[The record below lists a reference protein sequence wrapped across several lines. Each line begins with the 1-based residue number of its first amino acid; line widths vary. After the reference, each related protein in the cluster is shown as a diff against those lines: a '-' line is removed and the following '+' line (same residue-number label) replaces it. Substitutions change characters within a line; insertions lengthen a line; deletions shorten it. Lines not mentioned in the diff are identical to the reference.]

1 MRSKLNFYL
10 INFVNLEQK
19 MSEQKHVIGL
29 IGNPNCGKTTLF
41 NALTGSH
48 QQVGNWPGVTVE
60 RKVGRYTLGTHKV
73 EVIDLPGLYSLDT
86 TDGSVSLDEQVA
98 RDYVLS
104 GQANVIVNII
114 DASNLERNLFL
125 TTQLL
130 EMDVPVV
137 VALNM
142 LDVAQD
148 RGIDINI
155 EKLQAQLGCP
165 VFKVVAS
172 RNQGVNELKKYLAE
186 QTTFAKPTT
195 SPTYP
200 PAVKQAISSIEP
212 IIATLAQERRFH
224 PSWTA
229 LKALEGDFTVSQMLN
244 SQQLQNV
251 QTLREQV
258 ETELSDDIDIVIAD
272 GRYNFIS
279 QVVGNVLKRKNQV
292 SKTFSDKIDHIVLN
306 RILGIPIFL
315 FMMYLMFMFTINIG
329 GIFNDFLGDFVG
341 VFLISGL
348 GHLLETVGSP
358 EWLKTLL
365 ADGFG
370 GGVQTVATFIP
381 IVGALFI
388 FLSILEDSGYMARA
402 AFVMDR
408 FMRFIGLP
416 GKSFVP
422 LIVGFGCNVPA
433 IMATRTLE
441 SERDRKMTMAMAPFM
456 SCGARLPIYALFVAA
471 FFTSGG
477 QTMVFIL
484 YLIGIAAS
492 IFTGL
497 ILKHTLLPGKG
508 MPFIMELPP
517 YHLPTVKGILLHSWD
532 RLKAFVLR
540 ASKVIVPMVMVVNVL
555 NSVGTDG
562 TFGHQDTNESVL
574 SSIGKTITPVFHP
587 TGLTDENWP
596 AAVGIF
602 TGLLAKEAVVGTL
615 NALYT
620 QAGKDAAAS
629 GTGEKGAQE
638 ADSYSFW
645 NDFKGSFNS
654 IPEKLSDL
662 KNTILDPVGLRA
674 LSEED
679 DSVDAI
685 TYSTMKTM
693 FPSST
698 AAFAYLLMVLLY
710 FPCVAVIGAI
720 AKEAGNRWA
729 FFVAT
734 WSTGLAYCVS
744 TLFYQLATFSQHAA
758 YSSCWIAGIAIFGI
772 IVFFVM
778 RQMGQRNQKHTPTLP
793 GKAAT
798 V

>member
-1 MRSKLNFYL
+1 MP
-10 INFVNLEQK
+10 EQH
-19 MSEQKHVIGL
+19 HVIGL

-60 RKVGRYTLGTHKV
+60 RKVGHYTLEAHKV

-104 GQANVIVNII
+104 GHANVIVNII

-148 RGIDINI
+148 RGIDIDI
-155 EKLQAQLGCP
+155 EKLQTQLGCP

-186 QTTFAKPTT
+186 QTTFAKPAA
-195 SPTYP
+195 SPIYP
-200 PAVKQAISSIEP
+200 PAVKQAISAIEP
-212 IIATLAQERRFH
+212 VIATLAQERHFYPR
-224 PSWTA
+224 WAA
-229 LKALEGDFTVSQMLN
+229 LKALEGDFAVSQMLN
-244 SQQLQNV
+244 SQQLNSV

-258 ETELSDDIDIVIAD
+258 EADLSDDIDIVIAD
-272 GRYNFIS
+272 ARYSFIA
-279 QVVGNVLKRKNQV
+279 QIVGNVLKRKHQV
-292 SKTFSDKIDHIVLN
+292 SKTFSDKIDRIVLN

-315 FMMYLMFMFTINIG
+315 VMMYLMFMFTINIG

-348 GHLLETVGSP
+348 GHLLDLASSP
-358 EWLKTLL
+358 EWLKTIL

-370 GGVQTVATFIP
+370 GGVQTVSTFIP

-433 IMATRTLE
+433 VMATRTLE

-471 FFTSGG
+471 FFSTGG
-477 QTMVFIL
+477 QTLVFVL
-484 YLIGIAAS
+484 YLIGITAA

-497 ILKHTLLPGKG
+497 VLKHTLLPGKG

-517 YHLPTVKGILLHSWD
+517 YHLPTIKGILLHTWD

-540 ASKVIVPMVMVVNVL
+540 ASKVIVPMVMVLNIL

-574 SSIGKTITPVFHP
+574 SAIGRTITPVFHP

-620 QAGKDAAAS
+620 QAGKDANTS
-629 GTGEKGAQE
+629 EDGEQPPE
-638 ADSYSFW
+638 EEPEYSFW
-645 NDFKGSFNS
+645 NDFKDSFNS
-654 IPEKLSDL
+654 IPEKLGDL
-662 KNTILDPVGLRA
+662 KNTILDPLGLRA

-679 DSVDAI
+679 DSVDAM
-685 TYSTMKTM
+685 TYTTMKTM
-693 FPSST
+693 FPST
-698 AAFAYLLMVLLY
+698 AAAFAYLLMVLLY

-729 FFVAT
+729 FFVAA
-734 WSTGLAYCVS
+734 WSTGLAYCAS
-744 TLFYQLATFSQHAA
+744 TLFYQIATFSQHTV
-758 YSSCWIAGIAIFGI
+758 YSACWIGGIAIFCVV
-772 IVFFVM
+772 VFFVM
-778 RQMGQRNQKHTPTLP
+778 HQIGRRNQMQTPTLP
-793 GKAAT
+793 GKA
-798 V
+798 VPV

>member
-1 MRSKLNFYL
+1 MAN
-10 INFVNLEQK
+10 Q
-19 MSEQKHVIGL
+19 QHVIGL

-60 RKVGRYTLGTHKV
+60 RKAGHYVHDGNKV

-86 TDGSVSLDEQVA
+86 VDSSVSLDEQVA

-104 GQANVIVNII
+104 GEANVIVNII

-137 VALNM
+137 IALNM
-142 LDVAQD
+142 MDVAQD
-148 RGIDINI
+148 RGVEIDA
-155 EKLQAQLGCP
+155 EKLQAQIGCP

-172 RNQGVNELKKYLAE
+172 RSQGISELKQFLAK
-186 QTTFAKPTT
+186 QATFAKPT
-195 SPTYP
+195 SKVDYP
-200 PAVKQAISSIEP
+200 AQVKEALDTVESSILP
-212 IIATLAQERRFH
+212 VAQKHKLH
-224 PSWTA
+224 PRWVA
-229 LKALEGDFTVSQMLN
+229 LKALEGDFAISQML
-244 SQQLQNV
+244 SEPQALAVTQA
-251 QTLREQV
+251 REKV
-258 ETELSDDIDIVIAD
+258 EKALDDDIDIIVAD
-272 GRYNFIS
+272 ARYSFIS
-279 QVVGNVLKRKNQV
+279 KLVGQVLKRKHQA
-292 SKTFSDKIDHIVLN
+292 SKTFSDKLDHIILN

-329 GIFNDFLGDFVG
+329 GIFNDFFGDFVG

-348 GHLLETVGSP
+348 GHLLDMVGSP
-358 EWLKTLL
+358 EWLKIIL
-365 ADGFG
+365 ANGFG
-370 GGVQTVATFIP
+370 GGVQTVATFVP
-381 IVGALFI
+381 IVGCLFI

-433 IMATRTLE
+433 VMATRTLE

-477 QTMVFIL
+477 QTLVFVL
-484 YLIGIAAS
+484 YLIGIAAA

-517 YHLPTVKGILLHSWD
+517 YHFPTIKGVLLHAWD
-532 RLKAFVLR
+532 RLKSFVLR
-540 ASKVIVPMVMVVNVL
+540 ASKVIVPMVMVLNIL
-555 NSVGTDG
+555 NSMGTDG
-562 TFGHQDTNESVL
+562 SFGHEDSQESVL
-574 SSIGKTITPVFHP
+574 SSIGKSIAPAFKP
-587 TGLTDENWP
+587 TGLTEENWP

-620 QAGKDAAAS
+620 EAGKTEAA
-629 GTGEKGAQE
+629 GNGESEGAPE
-638 ADSYSFW
+638 EGAEEEEEEGYNFW
-645 NDFKGSFNS
+645 SDLTGSFSS
-654 IPEKLSDL
+654 IPEKLEGL
-662 KNTILDPVGLRA
+662 KDTVLDPFGLAA
-674 LSEED
+674 LNEED
-679 DSVDAI
+679 ESITSV

-693 FPSST
+693 FPST
-698 AAFAYLLMVLLY
+698 ASAFAYLLLVLLY
-710 FPCVAVIGAI
+710 FPCVAVIGAVVRESSI
-720 AKEAGNRWA
+720 RWGM
-729 FFVAT
+729 FVAL
-734 WSTGLAYCVS
+734 WSTGLAYCVA
-744 TLFYQLATFSQHAA
+744 TLFYQTATFSEHPA
-758 YSSCWIAGIAIFGI
+758 YSASWIIGILVFCAV
-772 IVFFVM
+772 VFFAM
-778 RQMGQRNQKHTPTLP
+778 RQAGQKHIRNNSASS
-793 GKAAT
+793 GKRAT
-798 V
+798 A

>member
-1 MRSKLNFYL
+1 MAHQR
-10 INFVNLEQK
+10 
-19 MSEQKHVIGL
+19 HVIGL

-60 RKVGRYTLGTHKV
+60 RKVGRYIQDGNKV

-86 TDGSVSLDEQVA
+86 VDGNISLDEQVA

-104 GQANVIVNII
+104 GEANVIVNII

-137 VALNM
+137 IALNM

-148 RGIDINI
+148 RGIEIDI
-155 EKLQAQLGCP
+155 EKLQAQIGCP
-165 VFKVVAS
+165 VFKIVAS
-172 RNQGVNELKKYLAE
+172 RSQGVSELKKYLAS
-186 QTTFAKPTT
+186 QTSFSKPST
-195 SPTYP
+195 SPSYP
-200 PAVKQAISSIEP
+200 PEIKKALAAIEP
-212 IIATLAQERRFH
+212 IVSPLAQKHHFH
-224 PSWTA
+224 PSWAA
-229 LKALEGDFTVSQMLN
+229 LKALEGDFAISQLLN
-244 SQQLQNV
+244 EQEHNAVTEIREKVEAQLG
-251 QTLREQV
+251 
-258 ETELSDDIDIVIAD
+258 DDIDIVTAD
-272 GRYNFIS
+272 SRYGFIS
-279 QVVGNVLKRKNQV
+279 QLVGKTLKRKHQA
-292 SKTFSDKIDHIVLN
+292 SKTFSDKLDHIVLN

-329 GIFNDFLGDFVG
+329 GIFNDFFGDFVG

-348 GHLLETVGSP
+348 GHLLDLIGSP
-358 EWLKTLL
+358 EWLKVIL
-365 ADGFG
+365 ANGFG
-370 GGVQTVATFIP
+370 GGVQTVATFVP
-381 IVGALFI
+381 IVGCLFI

-433 IMATRTLE
+433 VMATRTLE
-441 SERDRKMTMAMAPFM
+441 SERDRKMTMAMSPFM

-477 QTMVFIL
+477 QTLVFLL
-484 YLIGIAAS
+484 YLIGIAAA

-517 YHLPTVKGILLHSWD
+517 YHFPTFKGVMLHTWD
-532 RLKAFVLR
+532 RLKSFVLR
-540 ASKVIVPMVMVVNVL
+540 ASKVIVPMVMVLNIL

-562 TFGHQDTNESVL
+562 SFGHEDSQESVL
-574 SSIGKTITPVFHP
+574 SAIGKTIAPAFKP
-587 TGLTDENWP
+587 TGLTEENWP

-620 QAGKDAAAS
+620 EAGKGTAAEGADGAEEDADAEE
-629 GTGEKGAQE
+629 G
-638 ADSYSFW
+638 YNFW
-645 NDFKGSFNS
+645 NDLTGSFS
-654 IPEKLSDL
+654 SVPEKLEGL
-662 KNTILDPVGLRA
+662 KDTVLDPFGLSA
-674 LSEED
+674 LDENDESIT
-679 DSVDAI
+679 SV
-685 TYSTMKTM
+685 TYATMKTM
-693 FPSST
+693 FPSS
-698 AAFAYLLMVLLY
+698 ASAFAYLLLVLLY
-710 FPCVAVIGAI
+710 FPCVAVIGAV
-720 AKEAGNRWA
+720 ARESTVRWA
-729 FFVAT
+729 IFVAA

-744 TLFYQLATFSQHAA
+744 TLFYQVATFSEHPA
-758 YSSCWIAGIAIFGI
+758 YSASWIVGTLIFCA
-772 IVFFVM
+772 VLFLVM
-778 RQMGQRNQKHTPTLP
+778 RQIGLKNQKKISLP
-793 GKAAT
+793 SAKPAT
-798 V
+798 TT